1 MNNDDLWNTWKLLL
15 VGGIPTPLKNM
26 SSSNGIIIPNIWENK
41 KWSKPPTRLG
51 IMMIYESSSK
61 KNGDWFVTDRKKIR
75 RHIFFCALKIC
86 RINTSQFT
94 YPLSWKYVAFGG
106 KMTSF
111 VDQTHIFW
119 RVKKKHVAGTSTI
132 TTQRSEGW
140 RFAWCLTTK
149 GRGSTTRGVLPTT
162 SWLIPTRGLLSGTS
176 WKLNWQVWSRGREV
190 LAHEIQ
196 SSR

>member
-1 MNNDDLWNTWKLLL
+1 MIQTTNQAGNNDDLW
-15 VGGIPTPLKNM
+15 IF
-26 SSSNGIIIPNIWENK
+26 IEK
-41 KWSKPPTRLG
+41 KWWLIR
-51 IMMIYESSSK
+51 
-61 KNGDWFVTDRKKIR
+61 DWSEENQTSYV
-75 RHIFFCALKIC
+75 FFCALKIC

-94 YPLSWKYVAFGG
+94 YPLSWKYVAFDG

-111 VDQTHIFW
+111 ADQTHIFW
-119 RVKKKHVAGTSTI
+119 GKKKHVAGTSTI
-132 TTQRSEGW
+132 TTQRAEGW